1 MSISLSN
8 IFKTY
13 EDRPVLSGISLDIGK
28 QNFVLLGPNG
38 AGKTTLISII
48 CGLLQADSGD
58 MKIDGMDP
66 KTQLREIRK
75 RIGLV
80 TQETEIYEY
89 LTAKENLKFHARFYG
104 VPAAQEK
111 RKVQEMLALAHLEN
125 RAGDRVGTFSGGMKR
140 RLALVRAMLHDPDI
154 LILDEPTLG
163 VDVQNRNEI
172 WNRIL
177 DLRGRKTVFI
187 NTNYMDE
194 ADRLSDVVGIID
206 GGKLIALDTAENLK
220 INNAN
225 GIRLTASVAM
235 EQLKAAELLAT
246 LKRYADGAQVEKEN
260 YSDDYN
266 VAVPAHAKPN
276 VLLTDVIRIFNDT
289 DGLEIKDIQVKVPTL
304 EDVFITLTG
313 KTLRD

>member
-58 MKIDGMDP
+58 MKIDLMDP
-66 KTQLREIRK
+66 KTQIREIRR

-111 RKVQEMLALAHLEN
+111 RKVKEMLALAHLES

-177 DLRGRKTVFI
+177 DLRGKKNRVHQH
-187 NTNYMDE
+187 
-194 ADRLSDVVGIID
+194 
-206 GGKLIALDTAENLK
+206 
-220 INNAN
+220 
-225 GIRLTASVAM
+225 
-235 EQLKAAELLAT
+235 QLHG
-246 LKRYADGAQVEKEN
+246 RGRQ
-260 YSDDYN
+260 
-266 VAVPAHAKPN
+266 AVRRGRHY
-276 VLLTDVIRIFNDT
+276 
-289 DGLEIKDIQVKVPTL
+289 
-304 EDVFITLTG
+304 
-313 KTLRD
+313 